1 MRTLAPPEAN
11 HRNLQVP
18 QSWRPSPLKRTTF
31 EFVARARVERAYLV
45 GVTLPGGSAAST
57 HEHLDELA
65 QLASTAGAEV
75 VGRAV
80 QGRSRIDATTYIG
93 EGKVAELKE
102 VCEQWAVNL
111 VVFDDDLSP
120 AQGKNLEKLLNVR
133 VIDRSELILDIFARH
148 AKTQQAKI
156 QVELAQL
163 EYSLPRLKRFW
174 EHLERQA
181 GGIGARGPGETQLEV
196 DRRKIHQRIS
206 SLKRQLKKIDLQRET
221 LRRARGG
228 RHVAALIGY
237 TNAGKSTVMNQLTG
251 AEVLVRDQLFAT
263 IETTTRRL
271 NGNGHANGNGKTNG
285 NGNGHHDVLLID
297 TVGFIRKLPDHLKT
311 SFKATLGDT
320 AQAEL
325 YLHVVDVSH
334 PAWEEQRDIAD
345 MTVRSIENPGVKTI
359 YVFNKIDRVSP
370 DILEG
375 LRARFPDA
383 VFISAAEG
391 VGIETLR
398 GHIESF
404 FYGRNVRVEVV
415 LPAGDGKSISAVRSL
430 LHDAS
435 NLYEDELCVVS
446 GTVESGNMGRLEA
459 IPGARV
465 RYLM

>member
-1 MRTLAPPEAN
+1 VN
-11 HRNLQVP
+11 
-18 QSWRPSPLKRTTF
+18 
-31 EFVARARVERAYLV
+31 
-45 GVTLPGGSAAST
+45 LPGGSAAAT
-57 HEHLDELA
+57 HEHLEELA
-65 QLASTAGAEV
+65 QLAATAGAEV
-75 VGRAV
+75 VGRTV
-80 QGRSRIDATTYIG
+80 QGRSRIDTTTYIG
-93 EGKVAELKE
+93 EGKVQELKE
-102 VCEQWAVNL
+102 ICAEWAVNL
-111 VVFDDDLSP
+111 VVFDDDLTP

-206 SLKRQLKKIDLQRET
+206 SLKRQLKKIDLRRAT

-251 AEVLVRDQLFAT
+251 ADVMVRDQLFAT
-263 IETTTRRL
+263 IDTTTRRL
-271 NGNGHANGNGKTNG
+271 NGHDRPRSNGNGPA
-285 NGNGHHDVLLID
+285 HEDVLLID

-325 YLHVVDVSH
+325 YLHVVDISH
-334 PAWEEQRDIAD
+334 PSWEEQRDIAD
-345 MTVRSIENPGVKTI
+345 VTVRSIENPGVETI
-359 YVFNKIDRVSP
+359 YVFNKIDQVAP
-370 DILEG
+370 DLLEG
-375 LRARFPDA
+375 LRQRHPDA
-383 VFISAAEG
+383 VFISAVDG
-391 VGIETLR
+391 IGIETLR
-398 GHIESF
+398 ERIESS
-404 FYGRNVRVEVV
+404 FYGKNVDVEVV
-415 LPAGDGKSISAVRSL
+415 LAAGDGKHISMVRGL
-430 LHDAS
+430 LRDARNRYEHDQ
-435 NLYEDELCVVS
+435 CVLR
-446 GTVESGNMGRLEA
+446 GTIESRLMGRLEA
-459 IPGARV
+459 IPGAHV

>member
-1 MRTLAPPEAN
+1 
-11 HRNLQVP
+11 
-18 QSWRPSPLKRTTF
+18 LKRTF
-31 EFVARARVERAYLV
+31 EFIRRARVERAYLV
-45 GVTLPGGSAAST
+45 GVNLPGGSGA
-57 HEHLDELA
+57 HDHLDELA
-65 QLASTAGAEV
+65 QLAATAGAEV
-75 VGRAV
+75 VGRTV
-80 QGRSRIDATTYIG
+80 QGRNRVDITTYIG
-93 EGKVAELKE
+93 EGKVTELKE
-102 VCEQWAVNL
+102 ICEKWAVNL
-111 VVFDDDLSP
+111 VIFDDDLSP

-206 SLKRQLKKIDLQRET
+206 SLKRLLKKIELRRET
-221 LRRARGG
+221 LRNARSG

-251 AEVLVRDQLFAT
+251 ADVVVRDQLFAT
-263 IETTTRRL
+263 IDTTTRRMS
-271 NGNGHANGNGKTNG
+271 GHHAGNGNGKSNGNGNG
-285 NGNGHHDVLLID
+285 NGNGHNDHDVLLID

-320 AQAEL
+320 AQAEV
-325 YLHVVDVSH
+325 YLHVVDISH
-334 PAWEEQRDIAD
+334 PAWEEQMEIAD
-345 MTVRSIENPGVKTI
+345 TTVRSIDNPGVQTI
-359 YVFNKIDRVSP
+359 YVFNKIDRISP

-375 LRARFPDA
+375 LRVRFPEA
-383 VFISAAEG
+383 VFISAVDG
-391 VGIETLR
+391 IGIETLR
-398 GHIESF
+398 GRIESF
-404 FYGRNVRVEVV
+404 FYGKNIRVEVV
-415 LPAGDGKSISAVRSL
+415 LSAGDGKNISLTREL

-435 NLYEDELCVVS
+435 NLYEDDVCVVT
-446 GTVESGNMGRLEA
+446 GTIESRKMGRLEA

>member
-1 MRTLAPPEAN
+1 M
-11 HRNLQVP
+11 
-18 QSWRPSPLKRTTF
+18 KRTF
-31 EFVARARVERAYLV
+31 EFIARKRVERAYLV
-45 GVTLPGGSAAST
+45 GVNLSGSSAVA
-57 HEHLDELA
+57 HEHLEELE
-65 QLASTAGAEV
+65 QLAATAGAEV
-75 VGRAV
+75 VGRTV
-80 QGRSRIDATTYIG
+80 QGRNRVDITTYIG
-93 EGKVAELKE
+93 EGKVAEIKE
-102 VCEQWAVNL
+102 ICEQWAVNL

-206 SLKRQLKKIDLQRET
+206 SLKRQLKKIDLRRET
-221 LRRARGG
+221 LRRGRTN

-237 TNAGKSTVMNQLTG
+237 TNAGKSTVMRQLTG
-251 AEVLVRDQLFAT
+251 ADVIVRDQLFAT
-263 IETTTRRL
+263 IETTTRRM
-271 NGNGHANGNGKTNG
+271 NGNGHANGNGNG
-285 NGNGHHDVLLID
+285 KSNGNGHHDVMLID

-325 YLHVVDVSH
+325 YLHVVDISH
-334 PAWEEQRDIAD
+334 PAWEEQMDIAD
-345 MTVRSIENPGVKTI
+345 TTVRSIENPGVKTI

-375 LRARFPDA
+375 MRTRFPDA
-383 VFISAAEG
+383 VFISAVESI
-391 VGIETLR
+391 GIETLR
-398 GHIESF
+398 ERIETC
-404 FYGRNVRVEVV
+404 FYGDNVRVEVV
-415 LPAGDGKSISAVRSL
+415 LSAGDGKNISMIREL
-430 LHDAS
+430 LHDAT
-435 NLYEDELCVVS
+435 NQYEDDQCVLN
-446 GTVESGNMGRLEA
+446 GTIESGNMGRLEA

-465 RYLM
+465 RYLI

>member
-1 MRTLAPPEAN
+1 
-11 HRNLQVP
+11 
-18 QSWRPSPLKRTTF
+18 LKRTF
-31 EFVARARVERAYLV
+31 EFIARKRVERAYLV
-45 GVTLPGGSAAST
+45 GVNLSGSSAVA
-57 HEHLDELA
+57 HEHLEELE
-65 QLASTAGAEV
+65 QLAATAGAEV
-75 VGRAV
+75 VGRTV
-80 QGRSRIDATTYIG
+80 QGRNRVDITTYIG
-93 EGKVAELKE
+93 EGKVKE
-102 VCEQWAVNL
+102 IKEICEQWAVNL
-111 VVFDDDLSP
+111 VIFDDDLSP

-206 SLKRQLKKIDLQRET
+206 SLKRLLKKIDLRRET
-221 LRRARGG
+221 MRQARTG

-237 TNAGKSTVMNQLTG
+237 TNAGKSTVMRQLTG
-251 AEVLVRDQLFAT
+251 ADVIVRDQLFAT
-263 IETTTRRL
+263 IETTTRRM
-271 NGNGHANGNGKTNG
+271 NGNGHANGNGK
-285 NGNGHHDVLLID
+285 GHHDVLLID

-320 AQAEL
+320 AQAGL

-334 PAWEEQRDIAD
+334 PAWEEQMDIAD
-345 MTVRSIENPGVKTI
+345 TTVRSIENPGVKTI

-375 LRARFPDA
+375 LRMRFPDA
-383 VFISAAEG
+383 VFISAVESI
-391 VGIETLR
+391 GIETLR
-398 GHIESF
+398 ERIETS
-404 FYGRNVRVEVV
+404 FYGDNVRVEVV
-415 LPAGDGKSISAVRSL
+415 VSAGDGKKISMIREL
-430 LHDAS
+430 LHDAT
-435 NLYEDELCVVS
+435 NQYEDDQCVLN
-446 GTVESGNMGRLEA
+446 GTIESANMGRLEA

-465 RYLM
+465 RYLI

>member
-1 MRTLAPPEAN
+1 
-11 HRNLQVP
+11 
-18 QSWRPSPLKRTTF
+18 LKRAF
-31 EFVARARVERAYLV
+31 EFIARARVERAYLV
-45 GVTLPGGSAAST
+45 GVNRSPGSSAAA
-57 HEHLDELA
+57 HEHLEELA
-65 QLASTAGAEV
+65 QLAVTAGAEV
-75 VGRAV
+75 VGRTV
-80 QGRSRIDATTYIG
+80 QGRNRVDITTYIG
-93 EGKVAELKE
+93 EGKVAEIKDI
-102 VCEQWAVNL
+102 CERWAVNL
-111 VVFDDDLSP
+111 VIFDDDLSP

-163 EYSLPRLKRFW
+163 GYSLPRLKRFW

-196 DRRKIHQRIS
+196 DRRKIHQRIA
-206 SLKRQLKKIDLQRET
+206 SLKRQLKKIDSRRET

-228 RHVAALIGY
+228 RHIAALIGY
-237 TNAGKSTVMNQLTG
+237 TNAGKSTVMNRLTG
-251 AEVLVRDQLFAT
+251 ADVVVRDQLFAT
-263 IETTTRRL
+263 IDTTTRRM
-271 NGNGHANGNGKTNG
+271 HPNGNGKTRGNGNGNGRHNG

-311 SFKATLGDT
+311 SFKATLEDT

-334 PAWEEQRDIAD
+334 PSWEEQMDIAD
-345 MTVRSIENPGVKTI
+345 ATVRSIDNPGVQTI

-370 DILEG
+370 ELLQG
-375 LRARFPDA
+375 LQQRFPDA

-391 VGIETLR
+391 VGVETLR
-398 GHIESF
+398 ERIDAF

-415 LPAGDGKSISAVRSL
+415 LPAGDGKNISMAREL
-430 LHDAS
+430 LHDAV
-435 NLYEDELCVVS
+435 NLYEDDLCVLN
-446 GTVESGNMGRLEA
+446 GTIESGNMGRLEA
-459 IPGARV
+459 IPGVRV

>member
-1 MRTLAPPEAN
+1 M
-11 HRNLQVP
+11 
-18 QSWRPSPLKRTTF
+18 KRTF
-31 EFVARARVERAYLV
+31 EFIRRARVERAYLV
-45 GVTLPGGSAAST
+45 GVNLPGGSGV
-57 HEHLDELA
+57 HDHLDELA
-65 QLASTAGAEV
+65 QLAATAGAEV
-75 VGRAV
+75 VGRTV
-80 QGRSRIDATTYIG
+80 QGRNRVDITTYIG
-93 EGKVAELKE
+93 EGKVTEIKE
-102 VCEQWAVNL
+102 ICEKWAVNL
-111 VVFDDDLSP
+111 VIFDDDLSP

-206 SLKRQLKKIDLQRET
+206 SLKRLLKKIDLRRET
-221 LRRARGG
+221 LRRARTG

-251 AEVLVRDQLFAT
+251 ADVVVRDQLFAT
-263 IETTTRRL
+263 VDTTTRRM
-271 NGNGHANGNGKTNG
+271 NGNHGGNG
-285 NGNGHHDVLLID
+285 NGNGHGKGNGNGNGNGHSHHDVLLID

-320 AQAEL
+320 SQAEL
-325 YLHVVDVSH
+325 YLHVVDISH
-334 PAWEEQRDIAD
+334 PAWEEQMDIAD
-345 MTVRSIENPGVKTI
+345 TTVRSIENPGVQTI

-370 DILEG
+370 DVLEG
-375 LRARFPDA
+375 MRIRFPEA
-383 VFISAAEG
+383 VFVSAVDG
-391 VGIETLR
+391 IGIETLR
-398 GHIESF
+398 GRVESF
-404 FYGRNVRVEVV
+404 FFGRNVRVEVQ
-415 LPAGDGKSISAVRSL
+415 LPAGDGKNISMAREL
-430 LHDAS
+430 LHDAH
-435 NLYEDELCVVS
+435 NAYEDDMCVLS
-446 GTVESGNMGRLEA
+446 GTIESKQMGRLEA

>member
-1 MRTLAPPEAN
+1 VNLA
-11 HRNLQVP
+11 
-18 QSWRPSPLKRTTF
+18 
-31 EFVARARVERAYLV
+31 
-45 GVTLPGGSAAST
+45 GGSIASV
-57 HEHLDELA
+57 HEHLEELA

-75 VGRAV
+75 VGRTV
-80 QGRSRIDATTYIG
+80 QGRNRIDATTYVG

-102 VCEQWAVNL
+102 ICEQWAVNL
-111 VVFDDDLSP
+111 VIFDEDLSP
-120 AQGKNLEKLLNVR
+120 AQGKNLEKILNVR

-206 SLKRQLKKIDLQRET
+206 SLKRQLKKIEARRET
-221 LRRARGG
+221 MRQARSS

-237 TNAGKSTVMNQLTG
+237 TNAGKSTVMRQLTG
-251 AEVLVRDQLFAT
+251 ADVVVRDQLFAT
-263 IETTTRRL
+263 IDTTTRRM
-271 NGNGHANGNGKTNG
+271 NGNGHHGNG
-285 NGNGHHDVLLID
+285 NGNGKSNGNGNGNGKSNGNGNGRHDVLLID

-325 YLHVVDVSH
+325 YIHVVDVSH
-334 PAWEEQRDIAD
+334 PSWEEQMDIAD
-345 MTVRSIENPGVKTI
+345 TTVRSIENPGVRTI

-375 LRARFPDA
+375 LRTRFPDA
-383 VFISAAEG
+383 VFISASEG
-391 VGIETLR
+391 IGIETLR
-398 GHIESF
+398 EKIESF

-415 LPAGDGKSISAVRSL
+415 LSAGDGKNISMVREL

-435 NLYEDELCVVS
+435 NLYEDDLCVLS
-446 GTVESGNMGRLEA
+446 GTIESGNMGRLEA

-465 RYLM
+465 RYLI